1 MPSLREQVARK
12 IAYVD
17 QIRSAYPDEVKLV
30 LIGHSVGA
38 YICQE
43 VGKDSSPP
51 VMTPVSDV
59 DYPIDRQSSA

>member
-17 QIRSAYPDEVKLV
+17 EIRATYSDEVKLV

-43 VGKDSSPP
+43 VGA
-51 VMTPVSDV
+51 
-59 DYPIDRQSSA
+59 DRFFALPTGV